1 MTESNLKKIPAMTR
15 TVHAV
20 IAMLA
25 ACVFTFACQSP
36 LKPKPLAEMQQ
47 SDFERCVN
55 DIFTATSQAGTAV
68 ALKLVRVTEK
78 KDRHMLS
85 FSLEF
90 IGPVDKLLPQA
101 TVTVVHEKLGSFPL
115 FLSPFKKD
123 EQGIYYT
130 AVFTRIIKQ

>member
-1 MTESNLKKIPAMTR
+1 MTR

-25 ACVFTFACQSP
+25 ACVFNFACQPP
-36 LKPKPLAEMQQ
+36 LKPKPLAEMRQ
-47 SDFERCVN
+47 SDFERCV
-55 DIFTATSQAGTAV
+55 DTIFTATPAKGPAV

-78 KDRHMLS
+78 KDRHMVS

-90 IGPVDKLLPQA
+90 IGPAGNLLPQG

-130 AVFTRIIKQ
+130 AVFTRMIKQ